1 MKDDRVYLEHIQECI
16 YRLERYMQDGRD
28 AFLDPGMVQDAVLR
42 RLQTLAE
49 TTQRLS
55 EARKAAYPDVPW
67 REIAGFRNVLVHDYL
82 GIDLQEVWS
91 ILEHDI
97 PPLRAQVEAM
107 LRDVE

>member
-1 MKDDRVYLEHIQECI
+1 VKDDRVYLEHIQECI